1 MERRRRLRPIQ
12 DAEYHIQAGIDKPCL
27 QQRFINNFKG
37 RGVFATELIFKG
49 DFVVEYRGKLLSPQQ
64 AELQTI
70 EYNESAK
77 VFLFDFQWKS
87 KTWCIDACEE
97 DSSLGR
103 LVNDDH
109 RRPNCKMKTIKVNEN
124 PHLCLF
130 AIRDITAGEELTYNY
145 GDSNW
150 AWRAQQVNKDVVP
163 SVKPEIGS
171 IKSAAAIVH
180 ADSVGTEPTT
190 VTTADSQPADTVPK
204 THFTGTDTLSN
215 MPVSDDNLQ
224 SERSKARI
232 DKLKEHHNRCEA
244 RYESTAEKRN
254 ALQRQRTLLL
264 LQLAN
269 LDKMLG
275 PESHPVTQPAEDSV
289 IPSPTDTQV
298 WSEIDHASPS
308 TSECVPPL
316 ERTESVF
323 VAFQN
328 NMDTDSSSAEDGN
341 VSHSNPK
348 LGPESHP
355 VTQPAEDS
363 VIPSPTDTQ
372 VAFQNNMDTDSSS
385 AEDGNVSHSNPK
397 FKKQMLGY
405 DSEDSLSSMEITED
419 EYVPGSDCE
428 SEISSEGGSILKK
441 NSATMASPAV
451 KDGTRK
457 TYKGPRNRNSE
468 SDTSGESSIT
478 SLTVMHSQKTDDGSR
493 RYTKKHYCLFCEK
506 PQSKIARHL
515 ELVHGDQSEVAKAIS
530 SPKNSKERKLQ
541 LTILRKQGDRAHNV
555 DVIRKGKGVIV
566 PCKQASSPNVNP
578 NKFLHCANCQG
589 LFKKRFLWKHMKRCP
604 LRGVLPKPGRT
615 RAQSICAFAQPVQE
629 GVSKGLWKLLSDMK
643 QGEVVDVIKSD
654 HCILKYGE
662 QKYNLMGHRR
672 SDHELIRQKMRELGR
687 LVLKGRQVSPLKSLE
702 EYIDPANFQHT
713 VNAVKAVTGFQCETN
728 KIAVPT
734 LANKLGQSLMKV
746 ADIVSC
752 DARICGD
759 TTKVQKA
766 EDFKH
771 IYQTRWREMISCHA
785 HNTLEEKRY
794 NAPLILPFADDV
806 KKLHIYLKEKQQ
818 EYYSTLFNAPNTKT
832 WAKLAKVTLAQMII
846 FNRKRQGEAC
856 LMPVQSFESRDKS
869 TLNIDI
875 ADSLSEVEQALC
887 KYFSRVEI
895 RGKRGRKIAVL
906 LAPEMIK
913 SMELLVKT
921 REVCGVLKENIYMFA
936 IPGCETSFRGSDCL
950 RCFAMEC
957 GAKCPKALSSTKL
970 RKHISTMSRVLNMND
985 TEMDQLADFLG
996 HDIRIHRKYYRL
1008 PEGTLQ
1014 LAKITKV
1021 LMAMEQGRLNE
1032 FRGKGL
1038 DQISINPTE
1047 CVEPDAGME
1056 SETELSDHSHDVT
1069 SSEPAGTSGVN
1080 SSRPVNTNEGS
1091 PEGTREVMKVTSV
1104 PRKRKWSEVEI
1115 AAVEEKMMKFIHS
1128 GVTPGKVDC
1137 IACITAA
1144 PKALGERDW
1153 QAVKYYIKNRITA
1166 YERKTTKK

>member
-1 MERRRRLRPIQ
+1 MERRRRRLGPIQ

-37 RGVFATELIFKG
+37 RGVFATELIYRG

-64 AELQTI
+64 AELQT

-109 RRPNCKMKTIKVNEN
+109 RRPNCKMKTIKVNET

-130 AIRDITAGEELTYNY
+130 AVRDITAGEELTYNY

-150 AWRAQQVNKDVVP
+150 AWRAQQVNKDVLP

-180 ADSVGTEPTT
+180 ADSVGTELTT
-190 VTTADSQPADTVPK
+190 VTTADSQPADTAPK
-204 THFTGTDTLSN
+204 THFTGTDTLFN

-232 DKLKEHHNRCEA
+232 DKLKAHHNRCET

-269 LDKMLG
+269 LDKML
-275 PESHPVTQPAEDSV
+275 D
-289 IPSPTDTQV
+289 
-298 WSEIDHASPS
+298 
-308 TSECVPPL
+308 
-316 ERTESVF
+316 
-323 VAFQN
+323 
-328 NMDTDSSSAEDGN
+328 
-341 VSHSNPK
+341 
-348 LGPESHP
+348 PESHP

-372 VAFQNNMDTDSSS
+372 VAFQNMDTDSSS

-428 SEISSEGGSILKK
+428 SETSSEGGSILKK

-451 KDGTRK
+451 KNETRK
-457 TYKGPRNRNSE
+457 TYKGHRNRNSK

-566 PCKQASSPNVNP
+566 PCKQTSSPNVNP

-589 LFKKRFLWKHMKRCP
+589 LFKKRFLWKHLKRCP

-752 DARICGD
+752 DARISGD

-869 TLNIDI
+869 TLNSDI

-921 REVCGVLKENIYMFA
+921 REVCGVPKENIYMFA

-1047 CVEPDAGME
+1047 CVEPDPGIE

-1069 SSEPAGTSGVN
+1069 SSETAGTSGVN

-1091 PEGTREVMKVTSV
+1091 PERTREVMKVTSV

-1115 AAVEEKMMKFIHS
+1115 AAVEETMMKFIHS

-1137 IACITAA
+1137 VACITAA

-1166 YERKTTKK
+1166 YERKTSKK

>member
-1 MERRRRLRPIQ
+1 MERRRRRLGPIQ

-37 RGVFATELIFKG
+37 RGVFATELIYRG

-64 AELQTI
+64 AELQT

-109 RRPNCKMKTIKVNEN
+109 RRPNCKMKTIKVNET

-130 AIRDITAGEELTYNY
+130 AVRDITAGEELTYNY

-150 AWRAQQVNKDVVP
+150 AWRAQQVNKDVLP

-180 ADSVGTEPTT
+180 ADSVGTELTT
-190 VTTADSQPADTVPK
+190 VTTADSQPADTAPK
-204 THFTGTDTLSN
+204 THFTGTDTLFN

-232 DKLKEHHNRCEA
+232 DKLKAHHNRCET

-269 LDKMLG
+269 LDKMLD

-289 IPSPTDTQV
+289 IPSSTDTQV
-298 WSEIDHASPS
+298 
-308 TSECVPPL
+308 
-316 ERTESVF
+316 
-323 VAFQN
+323 AFQ

-348 LGPESHP
+348 LDPESHP

-363 VIPSPTDTQ
+363 VIPSSTDTQ
-372 VAFQNNMDTDSSS
+372 VAFQNMDTDSSS

-428 SEISSEGGSILKK
+428 SETSSEGGSILKK

-451 KDGTRK
+451 KNETRK
-457 TYKGPRNRNSE
+457 TYKGHRNRNSK

-566 PCKQASSPNVNP
+566 PCKQTSSPNVNP

-589 LFKKRFLWKHMKRCP
+589 LFKKRFLWKHLKRCP

-752 DARICGD
+752 DARISGD

-869 TLNIDI
+869 TLNSDI

-921 REVCGVLKENIYMFA
+921 REVCGVPKENIYMFA

-1047 CVEPDAGME
+1047 CVEPDPGIE

-1069 SSEPAGTSGVN
+1069 SSETAGTSGVN

-1091 PEGTREVMKVTSV
+1091 PERTREVMKVTSV

-1115 AAVEEKMMKFIHS
+1115 AAVEETMMKFIHS

-1137 IACITAA
+1137 VACITAA

-1166 YERKTTKK
+1166 YERKTSKK

>member
-1 MERRRRLRPIQ
+1 MERRRRRLGPIQ

-27 QQRFINNFKG
+27 QQRFINHFKG
-37 RGVFATELIFKG
+37 RGVFATELIYRG

-64 AELQTI
+64 AELQT

-109 RRPNCKMKTIKVNEN
+109 RRPNCKMKTIKVNET

-130 AIRDITAGEELTYNY
+130 AVRDITAGEELTYNY

-150 AWRAQQVNKDVVP
+150 AWRAQQVNKDVLL

-180 ADSVGTEPTT
+180 ADSVGTELTT
-190 VTTADSQPADTVPK
+190 VTTADSQPADTAPK

-232 DKLKEHHNRCEA
+232 DKLKAHHNRCET

-264 LQLAN
+264 MQLAN
-269 LDKMLG
+269 LDKMLDPESHPVTQPAEDSVIPSPTDTQVAFQNMDTDSSSAEDG
-275 PESHPVTQPAEDSV
+275 NVSHSSPKLDPESHPVTQPAEDSV

-308 TSECVPPL
+308 TSECVPPK
-316 ERTESVF
+316 RTECVF
-323 VAFQN
+323 VAFQ
-328 NMDTDSSSAEDGN
+328 
-341 VSHSNPK
+341 
-348 LGPESHP
+348 
-355 VTQPAEDS
+355 
-363 VIPSPTDTQ
+363 
-372 VAFQNNMDTDSSS
+372 NMDTDSSS

-428 SEISSEGGSILKK
+428 SDTSSEGGSILKK

-451 KDGTRK
+451 KNETRK
-457 TYKGPRNRNSE
+457 TYKGHRNRNSK

-566 PCKQASSPNVNP
+566 PCKQTSSPNVNP

-752 DARICGD
+752 DARISGD

-869 TLNIDI
+869 TLNSDI

-921 REVCGVLKENIYMFA
+921 REVCGVPKENIYMFA

-1047 CVEPDAGME
+1047 CVEPGPGIE

-1069 SSEPAGTSGVN
+1069 SSETAGTSGVN

-1091 PEGTREVMKVTSV
+1091 PERTREVMKVTSV

-1115 AAVEEKMMKFIHS
+1115 AAVEETMMKFIHS

-1137 IACITAA
+1137 VACITAA

-1166 YERKTTKK
+1166 YERKTSKK

>member
-1 MERRRRLRPIQ
+1 MERRRRRLGPIQ

-37 RGVFATELIFKG
+37 RGVFATELIYRG

-64 AELQTI
+64 AELQT

-109 RRPNCKMKTIKVNEN
+109 RRPNCKMKTIKVNET

-130 AIRDITAGEELTYNY
+130 AVRDITAGEELTYNY

-150 AWRAQQVNKDVVP
+150 AWRAQQVNKDVLP

-180 ADSVGTEPTT
+180 ADSVGTELTT
-190 VTTADSQPADTVPK
+190 VTTADSQPADTAPK
-204 THFTGTDTLSN
+204 THFTGTDTLFN

-232 DKLKEHHNRCEA
+232 DKLKAHHNRCET

-269 LDKMLG
+269 LDKMLD

-289 IPSPTDTQV
+289 IPSSTDTQV

-308 TSECVPPL
+308 TSECVPPK
-316 ERTESVF
+316 RTESVF
-323 VAFQN
+323 VAFQ

-348 LGPESHP
+348 LDPESHP

-363 VIPSPTDTQ
+363 VIPSSTDTQ
-372 VAFQNNMDTDSSS
+372 VAFQNMDTDSSS

-428 SEISSEGGSILKK
+428 SETSSEGGSILKK

-451 KDGTRK
+451 KNETRK
-457 TYKGPRNRNSE
+457 TYKGHRNRNSK

-566 PCKQASSPNVNP
+566 PCKQTSSPNVNP

-589 LFKKRFLWKHMKRCP
+589 LFKKRFLWKHLKRCP

-752 DARICGD
+752 DARISGD

-869 TLNIDI
+869 TLNSDI

-921 REVCGVLKENIYMFA
+921 REVCGVPKENIYMFA

-1047 CVEPDAGME
+1047 CVEPDPGIE

-1069 SSEPAGTSGVN
+1069 SSETAGTSGVN

-1091 PEGTREVMKVTSV
+1091 PERTREVMKVTSV

-1115 AAVEEKMMKFIHS
+1115 AAVEETMMKFIHS

-1137 IACITAA
+1137 VACITAA

-1166 YERKTTKK
+1166 YERKTSKK

>member
-1 MERRRRLRPIQ
+1 MERRRRRLGPIQ

-37 RGVFATELIFKG
+37 RGVFATELIYRG

-64 AELQTI
+64 AELQT

-109 RRPNCKMKTIKVNEN
+109 RRPNCKMKTIKVNET

-130 AIRDITAGEELTYNY
+130 AVRDITAGEELTYNY

-150 AWRAQQVNKDVVP
+150 AWRAQQVNKDVLP

-180 ADSVGTEPTT
+180 ADSVGTELTT
-190 VTTADSQPADTVPK
+190 VTTADSQPADTAPK
-204 THFTGTDTLSN
+204 THFTGTDTLFN

-232 DKLKEHHNRCEA
+232 DKLKAHHNRCET

-269 LDKMLG
+269 LDKMLD

-289 IPSPTDTQV
+289 IPS
-298 WSEIDHASPS
+298 S
-308 TSECVPPL
+308 
-316 ERTESVF
+316 
-323 VAFQN
+323 
-328 NMDTDSSSAEDGN
+328 
-341 VSHSNPK
+341 
-348 LGPESHP
+348 
-355 VTQPAEDS
+355 
-363 VIPSPTDTQ
+363 TDTQ
-372 VAFQNNMDTDSSS
+372 VAFQNMDTDSSS

-428 SEISSEGGSILKK
+428 SETSSEGGSILKK

-451 KDGTRK
+451 KNETRK
-457 TYKGPRNRNSE
+457 TYKGHRNRNSK

-566 PCKQASSPNVNP
+566 PCKQTSSPNVNP

-589 LFKKRFLWKHMKRCP
+589 LFKKRFLWKHLKRCP

-752 DARICGD
+752 DARISGD

-869 TLNIDI
+869 TLNSDI

-921 REVCGVLKENIYMFA
+921 REVCGVPKENIYMFA

-1047 CVEPDAGME
+1047 CVEPDPGIE

-1069 SSEPAGTSGVN
+1069 SSETAGTSGVN

-1091 PEGTREVMKVTSV
+1091 PERTREVMKVTSV

-1115 AAVEEKMMKFIHS
+1115 AAVEETMMKFIHS

-1137 IACITAA
+1137 VACITAA

-1166 YERKTTKK
+1166 YERKTSKK

>member
-1 MERRRRLRPIQ
+1 
-12 DAEYHIQAGIDKPCL
+12 
-27 QQRFINNFKG
+27 
-37 RGVFATELIFKG
+37 
-49 DFVVEYRGKLLSPQQ
+49 
-64 AELQTI
+64 
-70 EYNESAK
+70 
-77 VFLFDFQWKS
+77 
-87 KTWCIDACEE
+87 
-97 DSSLGR
+97 
-103 LVNDDH
+103 
-109 RRPNCKMKTIKVNEN
+109 
-124 PHLCLF
+124 
-130 AIRDITAGEELTYNY
+130 
-145 GDSNW
+145 
-150 AWRAQQVNKDVVP
+150 
-163 SVKPEIGS
+163 
-171 IKSAAAIVH
+171 
-180 ADSVGTEPTT
+180 
-190 VTTADSQPADTVPK
+190 
-204 THFTGTDTLSN
+204 
-215 MPVSDDNLQ
+215 
-224 SERSKARI
+224 
-232 DKLKEHHNRCEA
+232 
-244 RYESTAEKRN
+244 
-254 ALQRQRTLLL
+254 
-264 LQLAN
+264 
-269 LDKMLG
+269 
-275 PESHPVTQPAEDSV
+275 
-289 IPSPTDTQV
+289 
-298 WSEIDHASPS
+298 
-308 TSECVPPL
+308 
-316 ERTESVF
+316 
-323 VAFQN
+323 
-328 NMDTDSSSAEDGN
+328 
-341 VSHSNPK
+341 
-348 LGPESHP
+348 
-355 VTQPAEDS
+355 
-363 VIPSPTDTQ
+363 
-372 VAFQNNMDTDSSS
+372 
-385 AEDGNVSHSNPK
+385 
-397 FKKQMLGY
+397 MLGY

-478 SLTVMHSQKTDDGSR
+478 SLIVMHSQKTDDGSR

-806 KKLHIYLKEKQQ
+806 KKVHIYLKEKQQ

-921 REVCGVLKENIYMFA
+921 REVCGVPKEYIYMFA

-1038 DQISINPTE
+1038 DQISINPT
-1047 CVEPDAGME
+1047 GM
-1056 SETELSDHSHDVT
+1056 
-1069 SSEPAGTSGVN
+1069 
-1080 SSRPVNTNEGS
+1080 
-1091 PEGTREVMKVTSV
+1091 
-1104 PRKRKWSEVEI
+1104 
-1115 AAVEEKMMKFIHS
+1115 
-1128 GVTPGKVDC
+1128 
-1137 IACITAA
+1137 
-1144 PKALGERDW
+1144 
-1153 QAVKYYIKNRITA
+1153 
-1166 YERKTTKK
+1166 

>member
-1 MERRRRLRPIQ
+1 MERRRRRLGPIQ

-37 RGVFATELIFKG
+37 RGVFATELIYRG

-64 AELQTI
+64 AELQT

-109 RRPNCKMKTIKVNEN
+109 RRPNCKMKTIKVNET

-130 AIRDITAGEELTYNY
+130 AVRDITAGEELTYNY

-150 AWRAQQVNKDVVP
+150 AWRAQQVNKDVLP

-180 ADSVGTEPTT
+180 ADSVGTELTT
-190 VTTADSQPADTVPK
+190 VTTADSQPADTAPK
-204 THFTGTDTLSN
+204 THFTGTDTLFN

-232 DKLKEHHNRCEA
+232 DKLKAHHNRCET

-269 LDKMLG
+269 LDKMLD

-289 IPSPTDTQV
+289 IPSSTDTQV
-298 WSEIDHASPS
+298 
-308 TSECVPPL
+308 
-316 ERTESVF
+316 
-323 VAFQN
+323 AFQ

-348 LGPESHP
+348 LDPESHP

-372 VAFQNNMDTDSSS
+372 VAFQNMDTDSSS

-428 SEISSEGGSILKK
+428 SETSSEGGSILKK

-451 KDGTRK
+451 KNETRK
-457 TYKGPRNRNSE
+457 TYKGHRNRNSK

-566 PCKQASSPNVNP
+566 PCKQTSSPNVNP

-589 LFKKRFLWKHMKRCP
+589 LFKKRFLWKHLKRCP

-752 DARICGD
+752 DARISGD

-869 TLNIDI
+869 TLNSDI

-921 REVCGVLKENIYMFA
+921 REVCGVPKENIYMFA

-1047 CVEPDAGME
+1047 CVEPDPGIE

-1069 SSEPAGTSGVN
+1069 SSETAGTSGVN

-1091 PEGTREVMKVTSV
+1091 PERTREVMKVTSV

-1115 AAVEEKMMKFIHS
+1115 AAVEETMMKFIHS

-1137 IACITAA
+1137 VACITAA

-1166 YERKTTKK
+1166 YERKTSKK

>member
-1 MERRRRLRPIQ
+1 MERRRRRLGPIQ

-27 QQRFINNFKG
+27 QQRFINHFKG
-37 RGVFATELIFKG
+37 RGVFATELIYRG

-64 AELQTI
+64 AELQT

-109 RRPNCKMKTIKVNEN
+109 RRPNCKMKTIKVNET

-130 AIRDITAGEELTYNY
+130 AVRDITAGEELTYNY

-150 AWRAQQVNKDVVP
+150 AWRAQQVNKDVLL

-180 ADSVGTEPTT
+180 ADSVGTELTT
-190 VTTADSQPADTVPK
+190 VTTADSQPADTAPK

-232 DKLKEHHNRCEA
+232 DKLKAHHNRCET

-264 LQLAN
+264 MQLAN
-269 LDKMLG
+269 LDKML
-275 PESHPVTQPAEDSV
+275 D
-289 IPSPTDTQV
+289 
-298 WSEIDHASPS
+298 
-308 TSECVPPL
+308 
-316 ERTESVF
+316 
-323 VAFQN
+323 
-328 NMDTDSSSAEDGN
+328 
-341 VSHSNPK
+341 
-348 LGPESHP
+348 PESHP

-372 VAFQNNMDTDSSS
+372 VAFQNMDTDSSSAEDGNVSHSSPKLDPESHPVTQPAEDSVIPSPTDTQVAFQNMDTDSSS

-428 SEISSEGGSILKK
+428 SDTSSEGGSILKK

-451 KDGTRK
+451 KNETRK
-457 TYKGPRNRNSE
+457 TYKGHRNRNSK

-566 PCKQASSPNVNP
+566 PCKQTSSPNVNP

-752 DARICGD
+752 DARISGD

-869 TLNIDI
+869 TLNSDI

-921 REVCGVLKENIYMFA
+921 REVCGVPKENIYMFA

-1047 CVEPDAGME
+1047 CVEPGPGIE

-1069 SSEPAGTSGVN
+1069 SSETAGTSGVN

-1091 PEGTREVMKVTSV
+1091 PERTREVMKVTSV

-1115 AAVEEKMMKFIHS
+1115 AAVEETMMKFIHS

-1137 IACITAA
+1137 VACITAA

-1166 YERKTTKK
+1166 YERKTSKK

>member
-1 MERRRRLRPIQ
+1 MERRRRRLGPIQ

-37 RGVFATELIFKG
+37 RGVFATELIYRG

-64 AELQTI
+64 AELQT

-109 RRPNCKMKTIKVNEN
+109 RRPNCKMKTIKVNET

-130 AIRDITAGEELTYNY
+130 AVRDITAGEELTYNY

-150 AWRAQQVNKDVVP
+150 AWRAQQVNKDVLP

-180 ADSVGTEPTT
+180 ADSVGTELTT
-190 VTTADSQPADTVPK
+190 VTTADSQPADTAPK
-204 THFTGTDTLSN
+204 THFTGTDTLFN

-232 DKLKEHHNRCEA
+232 DKLKAHHNRCET

-269 LDKMLG
+269 LDKMLDPESHPVTQPAEDSVIPSSTDTQVAFQNMDTDSSSAEDG
-275 PESHPVTQPAEDSV
+275 NVSHSNPKLDPESHPVTQPAEDSV

-308 TSECVPPL
+308 TSECVPPK
-316 ERTESVF
+316 RTESVF
-323 VAFQN
+323 VAFQ
-328 NMDTDSSSAEDGN
+328 
-341 VSHSNPK
+341 
-348 LGPESHP
+348 
-355 VTQPAEDS
+355 
-363 VIPSPTDTQ
+363 
-372 VAFQNNMDTDSSS
+372 NMDTDSSS

-428 SEISSEGGSILKK
+428 SETSSEGGSILKK

-451 KDGTRK
+451 KNETRK
-457 TYKGPRNRNSE
+457 TYKGHRNRNSK

-566 PCKQASSPNVNP
+566 PCKQTSSPNVNP

-589 LFKKRFLWKHMKRCP
+589 LFKKRFLWKHLKRCP

-752 DARICGD
+752 DARISGD

-869 TLNIDI
+869 TLNSDI

-921 REVCGVLKENIYMFA
+921 REVCGVPKENIYMFA

-1047 CVEPDAGME
+1047 CVEPDPGIE

-1069 SSEPAGTSGVN
+1069 SSETAGTSGVN

-1091 PEGTREVMKVTSV
+1091 PERTREVMKVTSV

-1115 AAVEEKMMKFIHS
+1115 AAVEETMMKFIHS

-1137 IACITAA
+1137 VACITAA

-1166 YERKTTKK
+1166 YERKTSKK

>member
-1 MERRRRLRPIQ
+1 MERRRRRLGPIQ

-37 RGVFATELIFKG
+37 RGVFATELIYRG

-64 AELQTI
+64 AELQT

-109 RRPNCKMKTIKVNEN
+109 RRPNCKMKTIKVNET

-130 AIRDITAGEELTYNY
+130 AVRDITAGEELTYNY

-150 AWRAQQVNKDVVP
+150 AWRAQQVNKDVLP

-180 ADSVGTEPTT
+180 ADSVGTELTT
-190 VTTADSQPADTVPK
+190 VTTADSQPADTAPK
-204 THFTGTDTLSN
+204 THFTGTDTLFN

-232 DKLKEHHNRCEA
+232 DKLKAHHNRCET

-269 LDKMLG
+269 LDKML
-275 PESHPVTQPAEDSV
+275 D
-289 IPSPTDTQV
+289 
-298 WSEIDHASPS
+298 
-308 TSECVPPL
+308 
-316 ERTESVF
+316 
-323 VAFQN
+323 
-328 NMDTDSSSAEDGN
+328 
-341 VSHSNPK
+341 
-348 LGPESHP
+348 PESHP

-372 VAFQNNMDTDSSS
+372 VAFQNMDTDSSSAEDGNVSHSNPKLDPESHPVTQPAEDSVIPSSTDTQVAFQNMDTDSSS

-428 SEISSEGGSILKK
+428 SETSSEGGSILKK

-451 KDGTRK
+451 KNETRK
-457 TYKGPRNRNSE
+457 TYKGHRNRNSK

-566 PCKQASSPNVNP
+566 PCKQTSSPNVNP

-589 LFKKRFLWKHMKRCP
+589 LFKKRFLWKHLKRCP

-752 DARICGD
+752 DARISGD

-869 TLNIDI
+869 TLNSDI

-921 REVCGVLKENIYMFA
+921 REVCGVPKENIYMFA

-1047 CVEPDAGME
+1047 CVEPDPGIE

-1069 SSEPAGTSGVN
+1069 SSETAGTSGVN

-1091 PEGTREVMKVTSV
+1091 PERTREVMKVTSV

-1115 AAVEEKMMKFIHS
+1115 AAVEETMMKFIHS

-1137 IACITAA
+1137 VACITAA

-1166 YERKTTKK
+1166 YERKTSKK